1 MLSNYV
7 WKANNNYN
15 FYFLFFLEIT
25 TSQEVLYS
33 SIFGVLVFLM
43 VVILISIVLGLIK
56 IHFIFKRKLNQD
68 TIPLDC
74 PSPVFSDSPHFIK
87 IIGHGRFARVFHA
100 RMMNQDVAIKIF
112 NGTLQAKGSWTQEKD
127 IYATERL
134 KHENILR

>member
-1 MLSNYV
+1 MCRRLLIIII
-7 WKANNNYN
+7 
-15 FYFLFFLEIT
+15 FYFYFFLET
-25 TSQEVLYS
+25 TASQEVLYS